1 MGLFSGNYSKA
12 GPEVS
17 KDALEKNRFFLFFEL
32 LGRKFSKMIP
42 LNMMYFVTLL
52 PLALGVFLSLRTNP
66 AVMENG
72 ALNAETWGKVPLI
85 VFSGDIVGLVALAV
99 SLFVTGP
106 ATCGFT
112 YVLRNM
118 QRQEHAWVFS
128 DFREHFAKNFKQG
141 VAMSVID
148 LTAAFLLYVAFCFYA
163 YTMPVTMPG
172 SSALASVAKY
182 FIIVLS
188 AVFAIMHFYIYTMIV
203 TFDMK
208 LKDIFK
214 NALIFTFAKLPINIL
229 LSAII
234 VCAVFASLWYTA
246 IGVIC
251 AFVFTL
257 SLLAFLVIFCI
268 YPSIDKTM
276 IKSQLPQENEETEK
290 DFEDVV

>member
-12 GPEVS
+12 GPGVS

-52 PLALGVFLSLRTNP
+52 PLALGLFLSLRVNP

-72 ALNAETWGKVPLI
+72 VLNVQAWGKAPLL
-85 VFSGDIVGLVALAV
+85 VFSGDIVGLIALAV
-99 SLFVTGP
+99 SLFITGP

-112 YVLRNM
+112 YVIRNM
-118 QRQEHAWVFS
+118 QRQEHAWIFS

-141 VAMSVID
+141 VAMSIID
-148 LTAAFLLYVAFCFYA
+148 LVAAFLFYVAFCFYS
-163 YTMPVTMPG
+163 YTMPVTMPD
-172 SSALASVAKY
+172 SSLIASVAKY
-182 FIIVLS
+182 FIVILS
-188 AVFAIMHFYIYTMIV
+188 IVFAVMHFYIYTMIV

-214 NALIFTFAKLPINIL
+214 NALIFTFAKLPINVL

-234 VCAVFASLWYTA
+234 VGAVFISLWYTA

-257 SLLAFLVIFCI
+257 SFLAFLVIFCI

-276 IKSQLPQENEETEK
+276 IKSQLPPETEEIEK